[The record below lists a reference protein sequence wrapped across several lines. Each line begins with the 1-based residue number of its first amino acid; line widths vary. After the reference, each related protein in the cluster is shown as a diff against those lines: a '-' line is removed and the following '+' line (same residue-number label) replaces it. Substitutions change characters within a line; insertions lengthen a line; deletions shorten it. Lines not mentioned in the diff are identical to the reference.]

1 MAMQC
6 KQPFETGRSVAIEF
20 AIACGDVDPRGL
32 SYAPIGAMRGK
43 TVTFGGDTGDTT
55 TDSTVGDFRE
65 TGMLF
70 KTFEFSGDG
79 LQRRDDGIQFNQTQL
94 KMFWI
99 NTSQPMAWFR
109 FTMPDITVYAYML
122 INGLTLEFPYDDY
135 MSYSIDLSAT
145 ASDFGVIA
153 EPTPVA
159 VTVVNVTPATA
170 SIVVSGNTQLVGQT
184 VPGGGF
190 IEWASSNEG
199 VATVSASGLVVG
211 VGTGT
216 ATITATSGG
225 VTGSAEITVAAVTAV
240 AVDPVAVI
248 VAVDGEQQ
256 LTVTTT
262 PAGGSVTYLSD
273 APNIATV
280 SPTGLVTGVAVGET
294 DVTVTSAG
302 VSETVA
308 VEVTA

>member
-1 MAMQC
+1 MAAKC
-6 KQPFETGRSVAIEF
+6 KQPFETGRAVAIEF
-20 AIACGDVDPRGL
+20 AIACGDVNPKTL
-32 SYAPIGAMRGK
+32 AYAPIGAMRGK

-79 LQRRDDGIQFNQTQL
+79 LQRRDDGLQFNQTQL
-94 KMFWI
+94 KMYWI

-122 INGLTLEFPYDDY
+122 INGITLEFPYDDY

-153 EPTPVA
+153 EPTPTP
-159 VTVVNVTPATA
+159 VTSVNVTPAAGTLP
-170 SIVVSGNTQLVGQT
+170 VSGNLQLSATT
-184 VPGGGF
+184 VPGGGYV
-190 IEWASSNEG
+190 EWDSSNEA

-211 VGTGT
+211 VGPGT
-216 ATITATSGG
+216 ATISATSGG
-225 VTGSAEITVAAVTAV
+225 VIGTAEVTVEAITAV
-240 AVDPVAVI
+240 EVDPDTVSI
-248 VAVDGEQQ
+248 EVDATQQ
-256 LTVTTT
+256 LNVTTT
-262 PAGGSVTYLSD
+262 PEGGAVTYVSA
-273 APNIATV
+273 APNVATV
-280 SPTGLVTGVAVGET
+280 SPTGLVTGVTVGET
-294 DVTVTSAG
+294 EITVSSGG
-302 VSETVA
+302 VSEEVP

>member
-1 MAMQC
+1 MKC
-6 KQPFETGRSVAIEF
+6 KQPFETGRSVAVEF
-20 AIACGDVDPRGL
+20 AIACGDVNPRAL

-99 NTSQPMAWFR
+99 QTSQPMAWFR

-122 INGLTLEFPYDDY
+122 INGMTLEFPYDDY

-159 VTVVNVTPATA
+159 VTAVNVTPATA
-170 SIVVSGNTQLVGQT
+170 SLVVTGNTQLVGQT

-190 IEWASSNEG
+190 ITWASSDEG
-199 VATVSASGLVVG
+199 VAVVSASGLVVG
-211 VGTGT
+211 VSAGT

-225 VTGSAEITVAAVTAV
+225 VTGTTTVTVEAVTAV
-240 AVDPVAVI
+240 TVDPATVSVAVGF
-248 VAVDGEQQ
+248 DQQ

-262 PAGGSVTYLSD
+262 PAGGAVSYVSDTPSV
-273 APNIATV
+273 ATV
-280 SPTGLVTGVAVGET
+280 SPTGLVTGVTVGEAEI
-294 DVTVTSAG
+294 TVTSAG
-302 VSETVA
+302 VSETVP